1 MAMTIVEKILAR
13 AGGVPN
19 VSPGDFV
26 VVNVDT
32 AVLFDN
38 NFSTLYWRDVLK
50 VADPEKIVVAFDH
63 RVPPPDKASAQ
74 AQVVGRDF
82 VNRFGIKR
90 FHDIGRN
97 LGISHVVVA
106 DNGYALPGT
115 VLVCSDTHTGSGG
128 AFNCAAR
135 GVGGPDIIYAA
146 IKAETWFR
154 VYPTIRYDIEGTLAP
169 GVTAKDVFLYLA
181 NTHGDHAGH
190 NIEFGGSGMSGLRI
204 DARRTIAA
212 MCTELNAEFAIFEA
226 DDSVIDH
233 VRKRNPAPFTPTAPD
248 GDARYAARRTLD
260 LNQIEILVAKP
271 DTLLNNAVPVR
282 ELAGTE
288 INQGF
293 IGSCANG
300 NLDDLEIAARVLMG
314 RRVAP
319 GVRLLVTPGS
329 QEVYRQALKAG
340 YIEIFM
346 EAGAIITNPTCGA
359 CSGGHMGLLGAN
371 ETCITASTR
380 NNKGR
385 MGDPSA
391 RIYMGS
397 PATVAASAVT
407 GVITDPGEFLHD
419 TLAKAAS

>member
-13 AGGVPN
+13 AGGLPN

-115 VLVCSDTHTGSGG
+115 VLVCSDTHTGAGG

-146 IKAETWFR
+146 IKPR
-154 VYPTIRYDIEGTLAP
+154 P
-169 GVTAKDVFLYLA
+169 
-181 NTHGDHAGH
+181 
-190 NIEFGGSGMSGLRI
+190 GSGSIPRSVTTSR
-204 DARRTIAA
+204 ASSPQASPRR
-212 MCTELNAEFAIFEA
+212 MCSFI
-226 DDSVIDH
+226 S
-233 VRKRNPAPFTPTAPD
+233 PTPTAIMLATTSSSA
-248 GDARYAARRTLD
+248 GRAWAACGSTPAAPSPRCAPSSTPSLRSS
-260 LNQIEILVAKP
+260 KP
-271 DTLLNNAVPVR
+271 T
-282 ELAGTE
+282 T
-288 INQGF
+288 
-293 IGSCANG
+293 S
-300 NLDDLEIAARVLMG
+300 
-314 RRVAP
+314 
-319 GVRLLVTPGS
+319 
-329 QEVYRQALKAG
+329 
-340 YIEIFM
+340 
-346 EAGAIITNPTCGA
+346 
-359 CSGGHMGLLGAN
+359 
-371 ETCITASTR
+371 
-380 NNKGR
+380 
-385 MGDPSA
+385 
-391 RIYMGS
+391 
-397 PATVAASAVT
+397 
-407 GVITDPGEFLHD
+407 
-419 TLAKAAS
+419 

>member
-1 MAMTIVEKILAR
+1 MTIVEKILAR

-154 VYPTIRYDIEGTLAP
+154 VYPTIR
-169 GVTAKDVFLYLA
+169 
-181 NTHGDHAGH
+181 
-190 NIEFGGSGMSGLRI
+190 
-204 DARRTIAA
+204 
-212 MCTELNAEFAIFEA
+212 
-226 DDSVIDH
+226 
-233 VRKRNPAPFTPTAPD
+233 
-248 GDARYAARRTLD
+248 
-260 LNQIEILVAKP
+260 
-271 DTLLNNAVPVR
+271 
-282 ELAGTE
+282 
-288 INQGF
+288 
-293 IGSCANG
+293 
-300 NLDDLEIAARVLMG
+300 
-314 RRVAP
+314 
-319 GVRLLVTPGS
+319 
-329 QEVYRQALKAG
+329 
-340 YIEIFM
+340 
-346 EAGAIITNPTCGA
+346 
-359 CSGGHMGLLGAN
+359 
-371 ETCITASTR
+371 
-380 NNKGR
+380 
-385 MGDPSA
+385 
-391 RIYMGS
+391 
-397 PATVAASAVT
+397 
-407 GVITDPGEFLHD
+407 
-419 TLAKAAS
+419 

>member
-1 MAMTIVEKILAR
+1 MGMNIVEKILAR
-13 AGGVPN
+13 AGGMTTIA
-19 VSPGDFV
+19 PGDFV

-32 AVLFDN
+32 TVLYDN
-38 NFSTLYWRDVLK
+38 NFAPLYWRDALK
-50 VADPEKIVVAFDH
+50 VADPNKIVVAYDH

-74 AQVVGRDF
+74 AQVVGRAF
-82 VNRFGIKR
+82 VEKFGIKR
-90 FHDIGRN
+90 FHDIGREQ
-97 LGISHVVVA
+97 GISHVVVA

-115 VLVCSDTHTGSGG
+115 VLVCSDSHTGSGG

-135 GVGGPDIIYAA
+135 GVGGPDVIYAA

-154 VYPTIRYDIEGTLAP
+154 VYPTIRYDIVGSLTP
-169 GVTAKDVFLYLA
+169 GVTAKDVFLHLA
-181 NTHGDHAGH
+181 NTYGDHAGH
-190 NIEFGGSGMSGLRI
+190 NIEFGGPGMGGLRL

-226 DDSVIDH
+226 DNVVIEH
-233 VRKRNPAPFTPTAPD
+233 VKARNPAPFEPQSPD
-248 GDARYAARRTLD
+248 ANATYAARRTID
-260 LNQIEILVAKP
+260 VSEVEILVAKP
-271 DTLLNNAVPVR
+271 DAMLNNAAPVGEVAGVP
-282 ELAGTE
+282 
-288 INQGF
+288 INMGF

-300 NLDDLEIAARVLMG
+300 NLDDLEMAARVLAG

-329 QEVYRQALKAG
+329 QHVYREALKAG
-340 YIEIFM
+340 YIDIFM
-346 EAGAIITNPTCGA
+346 EAGALVTNPTCGA
-359 CSGGHMGLLGAN
+359 CSGGHMGVLGAG

-397 PATVAASAVT
+397 PATVAASAVA
-407 GVITDPGEFLHD
+407 GVITHPGKFLEQV
-419 TLAKAAS
+419 S

>member
-1 MAMTIVEKILAR
+1 MAMNIVEKILAR
-13 AGGVPN
+13 SAGLPN
-19 VSPGDFV
+19 VAPGDFV

-32 AVLFDN
+32 TVLFDN

-50 VADPEKIVVAFDH
+50 VADPDRIVVAYDH

-74 AQVVGRDF
+74 AQVVGRNF
-82 VNRFGIKR
+82 VKRFGIKR
-90 FHDIGRN
+90 FHDIGRDQ
-97 LGISHVVVA
+97 GISHVVVA
-106 DNGYALPGT
+106 DNAYALPGT

-135 GVGGPDIIYAA
+135 GVGGPDVMYAA

-154 VYPTIRYDIEGTLAP
+154 VYPTIRYDIEGQLAP
-169 GVTAKDVFLYLA
+169 GVTGKDVFLHLA

-190 NIEFGGSGMSGLRI
+190 NIEFGGPGMTGLRI
-204 DARRTIAA
+204 ETRRTIATQ
-212 MCTELNAEFAIFEA
+212 CTELNAEFAIFEA
-226 DDSVIDH
+226 DDIVLDY
-233 VRKRNPAPFTPTAPD
+233 VRTRNPAPFTPVDPD
-248 GDARYAARRTLD
+248 PGAAYAARRTLD
-260 LNQIEILVAKP
+260 LGKIEILVAKP

-282 ELAGTE
+282 EVAGTA
-288 INQGF
+288 IDQGF
-293 IGSCANG
+293 IGSCASG
-300 NLDDLEIAARVLMG
+300 NLDDLEIAARVLTG
-314 RRVAP
+314 RRVAA

-340 YIEIFM
+340 YIATFM
-346 EAGAIITNPTCGA
+346 EAGALVTNPTCGA

-385 MGDPSA
+385 MGDASA

-407 GVITDPGEFLHD
+407 GVITDPGQFL
-419 TLAKAAS
+419 KGAAS

>member
-1 MAMTIVEKILAR
+1 MGMNIVEKILAR
-13 AGGVPN
+13 SSGLPSVG
-19 VSPGDFV
+19 PGDFV
-26 VVNVDT
+26 VVRVDT

-74 AQVVGRDF
+74 AQVTGRAF
-82 VNRFGIKR
+82 VERFGIKR

-146 IKAETWFR
+146 IKAETWFQ
-154 VYPTIRYDIEGTLAP
+154 VYPTIRYDIVGALKP
-169 GVTAKDVFLYLA
+169 GVTGKDVFLYLC

-190 NIEFGGSGMSGLRI
+190 NIEFGGPGMSGLRI
-204 DARRTIAA
+204 DTRRTIATQ
-212 MCTELNAEFAIFEA
+212 CTELNAEFAIFEA
-226 DDSVIDH
+226 DDAVIAH
-233 VRKRNPAPFTPTAPD
+233 VRKRNPAPFTPVAPD
-248 GDARYAARRTLD
+248 TDATYAARRTLD
-260 LNQIEILVAKP
+260 LGAIEILVAKP
-271 DTLLNNAVPVR
+271 DTLLKNAVPVR
-282 ELAGTE
+282 ELAGVA
-288 INQGF
+288 INQCF

-300 NLDDLEIAARVLMG
+300 NLDDFEITARILAG
-314 RRVAP
+314 RHVAP
-319 GVRLLVTPGS
+319 GVRLLITPGS

-340 YIEIFM
+340 YVETLL
-346 EAGAIITNPTCGA
+346 EAGAVITNPTCGA
-359 CSGGHMGLLGAN
+359 CSGGHMGLLGAD

-385 MGDPSA
+385 MGDASA

-397 PATVAASAVT
+397 PATVAATAIT
-407 GVITDPGEFLHD
+407 GVITDPGPFLME
-419 TLAKAAS
+419 AVS

>member
-1 MAMTIVEKILAR
+1 MGMNIVEKILAR
-13 AGGVPN
+13 AGGMTTIA
-19 VSPGDFV
+19 PGDFV

-32 AVLFDN
+32 TVLYDN
-38 NFSTLYWRDVLK
+38 NFAPLYWRDALK
-50 VADPEKIVVAFDH
+50 VADPNKIVVAYDH

-74 AQVVGRDF
+74 AQVVGRAF
-82 VNRFGIKR
+82 VEKFGIKR
-90 FHDIGRN
+90 FHDIGREQ
-97 LGISHVVVA
+97 GISHVVVA

-115 VLVCSDTHTGSGG
+115 VLVCSDSHTGSGG

-135 GVGGPDIIYAA
+135 GVGGPDVIYAA

-154 VYPTIRYDIEGTLAP
+154 VYPTIRYDIVGSLAP
-169 GVTAKDVFLYLA
+169 GVTAKDVFLHLA
-181 NTHGDHAGH
+181 NTYGDHAGH
-190 NIEFGGSGMSGLRI
+190 NIEFGGPGMGGLRL

-226 DDSVIDH
+226 DNVVIEH
-233 VRKRNPAPFTPTAPD
+233 VKARNPAPFEPQSPD
-248 GDARYAARRTLD
+248 ANATYAARRTID
-260 LNQIEILVAKP
+260 VSEVEILVAKP
-271 DTLLNNAVPVR
+271 DAMLNNAAPVGEVAGVP
-282 ELAGTE
+282 
-288 INQGF
+288 INMGF

-300 NLDDLEIAARVLMG
+300 NLDDLEMAARVLAG

-329 QEVYRQALKAG
+329 QHVYREALKAG
-340 YIEIFM
+340 YIDIFM
-346 EAGAIITNPTCGA
+346 EAGALVTNPTCGA
-359 CSGGHMGLLGAN
+359 CSGGHMGVLGAG

-397 PATVAASAVT
+397 PATVAASAVA
-407 GVITDPGEFLHD
+407 GVITHPGKFLEQV
-419 TLAKAAS
+419 S

>member
-1 MAMTIVEKILAR
+1 MGMTIVEKILAR
-13 AGGVPN
+13 AGGVPR
-19 VSPGDFV
+19 VAPGEFI

-32 AVLFDN
+32 VVLIDN
-38 NFSTLYWRDVLK
+38 NFAPLYWRDVLK
-50 VADPEKIVVAFDH
+50 VADPGKIVVAYDH

-74 AQVVGRDF
+74 AQVVGRAF
-82 VNRFGIKR
+82 VERFGIKR

-106 DNGYALPGT
+106 DNAYALPGT

-135 GVGGPDIIYAA
+135 GVGGPDIVYAA
-146 IKAETWFR
+146 IKGETWFR
-154 VYPTIRYDIEGTLAP
+154 VYPTIRYDIVGKLNP
-169 GVTAKDVFLYLA
+169 GVTAKDVFLSLA
-181 NTHGDHAGH
+181 NTEGDHAGH
-190 NIEFGGSGMSGLRI
+190 NIEFGGPGVAGLRL

-226 DDSVIDH
+226 DDVVLDY
-233 VRKRNPAPFTPTAPD
+233 VRQRNATPFHRTDPD
-248 GDARYAARRTLD
+248 ADASYADRRTLD
-260 LNQIEILVAKP
+260 LGKIEILVAKP
-271 DTLLNNAVPVR
+271 DTLLNNAVPVG
-282 ELAGTE
+282 EVAGVV

-300 NLDDLEIAARVLMG
+300 NLDDLEIAARVLSG
-314 RRVAP
+314 RRVAA

-340 YIEIFM
+340 YIETLL
-346 EAGAIITNPTCGA
+346 EAGALITNPTCGA

-397 PATVAASAVT
+397 PATVAASAIT
-407 GVITDPGEFLHD
+407 GVITDPGAFL
-419 TLAKAAS
+419 TGAAS